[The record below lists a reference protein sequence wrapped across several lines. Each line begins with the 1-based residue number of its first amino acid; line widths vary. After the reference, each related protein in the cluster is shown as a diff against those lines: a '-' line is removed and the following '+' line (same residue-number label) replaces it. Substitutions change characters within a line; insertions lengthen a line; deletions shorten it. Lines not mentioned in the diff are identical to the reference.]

1 MFQLK
6 PGTLALIIG
15 AKTPAGR
22 NNIGKSVELFHL
34 CQPGEVF
41 INPVNGFTTML
52 PKETPRALWLVTGEV
67 VSADGQPGFTCVR
80 AEHLMP
86 LMPDS
91 QPERMDTRESQLT

>member
-22 NNIGKSVELFHL
+22 GNIGKSVELFHL

-41 INPVNGFTTML
+41 INPVNGFATML

-67 VSADGQPGFTCVR
+67 VSASGQQGFAWVR

-86 LMPDS
+86 LLPDI
-91 QPERMDTRESQLT
+91 QPETTNIRKLQLT

>member
-6 PGTLALIIG
+6 PGSLALIIG
-15 AKTPAGR
+15 AKTQTGR
-22 NNIGKSVELFHL
+22 SNIGKSVELFHL

-52 PKETPRALWLVTGEV
+52 PQETPRALWLVTGNV
-67 VSADGQPGFTCVR
+67 VSASGQQGFAWVR

-86 LMPDS
+86 LIPDTQPDS
-91 QPERMDTRESQLT
+91 ADTRDSQLA

>member
-15 AKTPAGR
+15 AKTAAGR
-22 NNIGKSVELFHL
+22 GNIGKSVELFHL

-67 VSADGQPGFTCVR
+67 VSASGQQGFAWVR
-80 AEHLMP
+80 AENLMP
-86 LMPDS
+86 LQPDTT
-91 QPERMDTRESQLT
+91 PETIDTRESELA

>member
-6 PGTLALIIG
+6 PGTVALVIG
-15 AKTPAGR
+15 AKTSAGR
-22 NNIGKSVELFHL
+22 CNIGKSVELFQL

-52 PKETPRALWLVTGEV
+52 PKASPRALWLVTGEV
-67 VSADGQPGFTCVR
+67 VSASGQQGVAWVR

-86 LMPDS
+86 LSPDR
-91 QPERMDTRESQLT
+91 QPDDATTGESQFA

>member
-6 PGTLALIIG
+6 PGSLALIIG

-22 NNIGKSVELFHL
+22 GNIGKSVELFHL

-67 VSADGQPGFTCVR
+67 VSASGQQGFAWVR

-86 LMPDS
+86 LLPDI
-91 QPERMDTRESQLT
+91 QPETTNIRKLQLT

>member
-22 NNIGKSVELFHL
+22 GNIGKSVELFHL

-67 VSADGQPGFTCVR
+67 VSASGQQGFAWVR
-80 AEHLMP
+80 AEHLMS
-86 LMPDS
+86 LLPDI
-91 QPERMDTRESQLT
+91 QPETTNIRKLQLT

>member
-6 PGTLALIIG
+6 PGTLAMIIG

-22 NNIGKSVELFHL
+22 CNIGKSVELFQL

-41 INPVNGFTTML
+41 TNPVNGFTTML

-67 VSADGQPGFTCVR
+67 MSADGQHGFAWVR
-80 AEHLMP
+80 AKHLLP
-86 LMPDS
+86 LLPDS
-91 QPERMDTRESQLT
+91 QPESSNHRQSQLT